1 MLPRFV
7 AGAPAMLDA
16 ARRVSRHCAQRD
28 PVAVIGEP
36 GVGKG
41 ALVEAALQLHAAGKM
56 VVVRDAARTT
66 GPDDLD
72 RLITDVAAALRV
84 GSPVMVK
91 HGERLTAE
99 ALGRLCGAVRAV
111 TDAGRLALTVRVAEG
126 GPITPELGATGIPS
140 VLIPPLRE
148 RIEDLPAIVAALLAR
163 QPATRAVVVTEQ
175 LMARLQRERWPG
187 NVAEV
192 NDLLAEML
200 RATDHPKLDVSD
212 LPARFGRRLR
222 RRLTPMEWLERGA
235 IVQSLRATDGRK
247 EVAATSLGIS
257 RASIYR
263 KIRLFEI
270 TADEYI

>member
-1 MLPRFV
+1 
-7 AGAPAMLDA
+7 
-16 ARRVSRHCAQRD
+16 
-28 PVAVIGEP
+28 
-36 GVGKG
+36 
-41 ALVEAALQLHAAGKM
+41 LVEAALQLHAAGKM